1 MKKGDFGASKLTF
14 LFVWDIMYSV
24 MKPYRYESTFKT
36 DFCDVD
42 FKDERKISSFL
53 SLFEVAAS
61 ASAEE
66 LGFGYSY
73 LKPRGYAFFSRKSV
87 AN

>member
-1 MKKGDFGASKLTF
+1 
-14 LFVWDIMYSV
+14 

-66 LGFGYSY
+66 LGFGYS
-73 LKPRGYAFFSRKSV
+73 
-87 AN
+87 